1 MLLNYIN
8 QINYK
13 YLLFIKPK
21 DLNPCVILYINSYLF
36 LIPFGILHHCLLI
49 NQILGKKIKLCLLN
63 KETNNCFCNVHS
75 ETNFTVGREID
86 TRTNF
91 T

>member
-1 MLLNYIN
+1 M
-8 QINYK
+8 
-13 YLLFIKPK
+13 
-21 DLNPCVILYINSYLF
+21 S
-36 LIPFGILHHCLLI
+36 
-49 NQILGKKIKLCLLN
+49 N

-75 ETNFTVGREID
+75 GTNFTVGREID